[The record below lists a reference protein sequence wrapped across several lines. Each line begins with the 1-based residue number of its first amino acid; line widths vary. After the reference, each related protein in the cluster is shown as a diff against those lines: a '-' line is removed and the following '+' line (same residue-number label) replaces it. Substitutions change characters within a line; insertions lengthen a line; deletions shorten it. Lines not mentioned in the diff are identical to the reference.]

1 MLAVLM
7 AVLIGGGSIILI
19 IFDNERRKHAMNE
32 KYIVETVPSNS
43 PLAA

>member
-7 AVLIGGGSIILI
+7 AVLIGGSIILI

-32 KYIVETVPSNS
+32 KYIVETVPANS
-43 PLAA
+43 PLTA